1 MKVLVIG
8 ATGATGFSLVQQ
20 LLKDNRVH
28 EVVVFIRSEFPLT
41 NDKLKVH
48 QIDFNNQDEWASL
61 VQGDVAFSCLG
72 TTLKQAGSKEKQW
85 KVDFEYQYNFAKNAS
100 LNKTPVFVLVS
111 AQGANSDSKMFYSRM
126 KGELENAIGKLSF
139 EKFVIMKPGLLKR
152 PDSDR
157 FTERL
162 AEKMLNAFNSIGVF
176 KSFKPLPVQVLAS
189 KMIEKALSTEE
200 DGLVIVSEFY
210 N

>member
-1 MKVLVIG
+1 MKCLVIG
-8 ATGATGFSLVQQ
+8 ATGATGYSLVQQ
-20 LLKDNRVH
+20 LLEDDRFS
-28 EVVVFIRSEFPLT
+28 EVVVFVRSEFPLE

-48 QIDFNNQDEWASL
+48 QVDFNNHDEWANL
-61 VQGDVAFSCLG
+61 IQGDVAFSCLG

-85 KVDFEYQYNFAKNAS
+85 KVDYEYQYNFAKNAS
-100 LNKTPVFVLVS
+100 LNKVPVFVLVS

-126 KGELENAIGKLSF
+126 KGELENAIDKLSF
-139 EKFVIMKPGLLKR
+139 EKLVIMKPGLLKR

-157 FTERL
+157 FGERL

-176 KSFKPLPVQVLAS
+176 KSYKPLPVQVLAS
-189 KMIEKALSTEE
+189 KMIEKAMSSEE
-200 DGLVIVSEFY
+200 DRIVVVSEFQ